1 MSDNFIVRA
10 NWAWGKIK
18 RHGDDE
24 YRLGI
29 GAESED
35 VGQVVLCDS
44 GPLSEE
50 ELDPIFDFMALV
62 SQCYFV
68 QKQYLGFKELSKALV
83 ASLDLRADGSF
94 ALVEEGLLTS
104 SAKADAYITAIAS
117 AGDLVLDAAEHYI
130 EKTLGKEAAGF
141 QRWKNLSHYL
151 FDNDLGY
158 ALMCKLRN
166 VTQHDKFMVNVVGVE
181 NRTNR
186 AYLVFNLEHDYE
198 TLILGDGLRAAL
210 EGFRSA
216 RIKAGELPRLSVYKA
231 VEAYRQNVAVL
242 YQAFIETI
250 DPIARSKARGLPI
263 EILSDK
269 GRCDCLVRTPRAA
282 DREVETREVMLLGGP
297 DTVSDMGIMDDR
309 RLRTL
314 LEKRGALSLWDG
326 VAR

>member
-1 MSDNFIVRA
+1 MSENFIVRA
-10 NWAWGKIK
+10 NWAWSEIR
-18 RHGDDE
+18 RHSDDE

-29 GAESED
+29 GAESAD
-35 VGQVVLCDS
+35 VGQVVLCD
-44 GPLSEE
+44 GEPLSEE
-50 ELDPIFDFMALV
+50 DLDPIFDFMALV
-62 SQCYFV
+62 GQCYFV
-68 QKQYLGFKELSKALV
+68 QKQYLGFKELWKALV
-83 ASLDLRADGSF
+83 TSLGLSADGSF
-94 ALVEEGLLTS
+94 ALVDGSLLTS
-104 SAKADAYITAIAS
+104 SAKADAYVTAIAS
-117 AGDLVLDAAEHYI
+117 AGDLVLDAAEHYL
-130 EKTLGKEAAGF
+130 EKNLGEEAAGF
-141 QRWKNLSHYL
+141 QRWNDLSRHL

-198 TLILGDGLRAAL
+198 TLRLGNGLRTAL
-210 EGFRSA
+210 EGYRNA

-250 DPIARSKARGLPI
+250 DPIAGSKARGLPI

-269 GRCDCLVRTPRAA
+269 ERCDCLIRTSRAA
-282 DREVETREVMLLGGP
+282 DREAEMREVMLLGGP
-297 DTVSDMGIMDDR
+297 DTVSDMGIMDDT

-326 VAR
+326 VAP